1 MFNIRPRATS
11 SGDVAGMS
19 SIGTSRQRALVKS
32 RSALIARNNNADE
45 GIIAFGLWLNEGE
58 SRNSSTIPL
67 TLKVFHQD
75 KMILLHDN
83 ILKKEVVVR
92 IADGVPVCNECK
104 TDDCMHVGFAI
115 CIEQMKR
122 RSRLE

>member
-1 MFNIRPRATS
+1 MFNIRHTATP
-11 SGDVAGMS
+11 SGDAAGMS
-19 SIGTSRQRALVKS
+19 RIGTSRQRALKS
-32 RSALIARNNNADE
+32 KSALVARNNNVDE
-45 GIIAFGLWLNEGE
+45 GVIAFGLWLNEGE

-83 ILKKEVVVR
+83 ILGKEVIVR
-92 IADGVPVCNECK
+92 IANGVPVCNECK
-104 TDDCMHVGFAI
+104 TDDCMHVGFAV
-115 CIEQMKR
+115 CAEQMKR

>member
-19 SIGTSRQRALVKS
+19 IIGTSRQRALLKS

-58 SRNSSTIPL
+58 NRNSSTVPL

-75 KMILLHDN
+75 KMVLLHDN
-83 ILKKEVVVR
+83 ILEKDVVVR
-92 IADGVPVCNECK
+92 IADGVPFCNECK
-104 TDDCMHVGFAI
+104 TDDCLHVGFAI
-115 CIEQMKR
+115 CAEQMKR